1 MKNNLPL
8 IIIKPIIIVLPN
20 NKLASSAI
28 KKRLFNKLKHLKNI
42 KFEIFT
48 FEKFPLLRKHT
59 YYFLKKYDINKFRIL
74 KRFKNKI
81 IYEPLDCH
89 WKESKYKKQFNKIFK
104 IIDHIIF
111 NNKILNDLFKLNKS
125 TIIYHEYDT
134 RFPLNNELS
143 DLIYYIGMKQKTSL
157 TDDTFSKY
165 NIHNITS
172 YQSIINNTINYR
184 GIHIDYVL
192 PNLNQYNIHT
202 TTKLAT
208 ALYTKS
214 VFICNKVP
222 IYLEIFGDEYEL
234 YFKDDLSD
242 LNIIIEKAKNI
253 INDKEK
259 YDNYLKMQSKYLE
272 YFNPDNILMNY
283 YNLFRR
289 FNKK

>member
-1 MKNNLPL
+1 M
-8 IIIKPIIIVLPN
+8 
-20 NKLASSAI
+20 AS
-28 KKRLFNKLKHLKNI
+28 
-42 KFEIFT
+42 
-48 FEKFPLLRKHT
+48 
-59 YYFLKKYDINKFRIL
+59 IN
-74 KRFKNKI
+74 
-81 IYEPLDCH
+81 
-89 WKESKYKKQFNKIFK
+89 
-104 IIDHIIF
+104 
-111 NNKILNDLFKLNKS
+111 LFKLNKS

-172 YQSIINNTINYR
+172 YQSIMNNTISYR